1 VRSMRNG
8 GVTGLTCA
16 IMGIACLAE
25 GSRSLGANATPATT
39 ATTAAGDAIKPGDH
53 ITIQADANI
62 FYAADDPKGS
72 AATPFC
78 VPAESRFEVNVVE
91 AKTTATAAPPST
103 GAGAPKPN
111 IVSSTT
117 TGNTTSTEVN
127 GAGTVSQ
134 TADSILHVTFPE
146 RPSPHNA
153 LFWISPVSWYRFIS
167 PDIKDG
173 DANATCAKSGTKLV
187 PGAYQVS
194 ATALQNYGIYRKGFT
209 WGAMVVPYKFET
221 HDHSFQPA
229 PSVLGYFGFEGWW
242 SGLSLA
248 NIVALGGGAA
258 SSSVTSAGTGT
269 GTTGAGTGSTS
280 PTTSTSTKPTYTAAL
295 GEIATFGG
303 NFKVGLLVGIDW
315 QGSGSGFRYEG
326 KPWFAIS
333 VGF

>member
-1 VRSMRNG
+1 
-8 GVTGLTCA
+8 
-16 IMGIACLAE
+16 
-25 GSRSLGANATPATT
+25 
-39 ATTAAGDAIKPGDH
+39 
-53 ITIQADANI
+53 
-62 FYAADDPKGS
+62 
-72 AATPFC
+72 
-78 VPAESRFEVNVVE
+78 
-91 AKTTATAAPPST
+91 
-103 GAGAPKPN
+103 
-111 IVSSTT
+111 
-117 TGNTTSTEVN
+117 
-127 GAGTVSQ
+127 
-134 TADSILHVTFPE
+134 
-146 RPSPHNA
+146 
-153 LFWISPVSWYRFIS
+153 
-167 PDIKDG
+167 
-173 DANATCAKSGTKLV
+173 
-187 PGAYQVS
+187 
-194 ATALQNYGIYRKGFT
+194 
-209 WGAMVVPYKFET
+209 MVVPYKFET